1 MCFTRTWINS
11 NLYEAKFLYS
21 IAYITEFHMLQPF
34 NSQIISLKILTA
46 IILIAMW
53 ILNLIS
59 RADLF
64 KARLANPGFGEV
76 FYLCFLSINS
86 EVD

>member
-1 MCFTRTWINS
+1 M
-11 NLYEAKFLYS
+11 
-21 IAYITEFHMLQPF
+21 
-34 NSQIISLKILTA
+34 ISLKILTA
-46 IILIAMW
+46 IILIATW

-76 FYLCFLSINS
+76 FHLCFMSINS